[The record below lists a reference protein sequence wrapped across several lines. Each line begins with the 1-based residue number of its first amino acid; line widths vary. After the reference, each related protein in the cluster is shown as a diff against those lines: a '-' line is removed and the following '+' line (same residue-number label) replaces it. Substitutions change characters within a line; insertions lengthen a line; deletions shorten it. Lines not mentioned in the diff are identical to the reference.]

1 MILKKWVVVLLHQ
14 MNEISVFRFFEIFIS
29 PPSTLLPL
37 SVMSFEALGESFQP
51 MSFHLRKVSGAKPA
65 NPHLALRS
73 LATAA
78 HQLARPGGESVSW
91 TPDKVVDT
99 EVPRLGGNHWRLTRT
114 GTLWGKRYYA
124 LTSRN

>member
-14 MNEISVFRFFEIFIS
+14 MNEISVFTFFEIFFF

-37 SVMSFEALGESFQP
+37 SVMSFESLGESFQP
-51 MSFHLRKVSGAKPA
+51 MSFHLGKVSGSKPA

-99 EVPRLGGNHWRLTRT
+99 EVPRLGRNHWRLTRT

-124 LTSRN
+124 LSSRN